1 MTNTATNA
9 YQKRQLDLKARLL
22 DRADQA
28 LQQAQ
33 QLNNQVEEDFRLYP
47 AGQPILVGHHSEGPH
62 RRFLARLDNL
72 DRRACEQV
80 RLADRLQEKAAAVGT
95 GGISSQDPTAIEQL
109 QAELAKL
116 EAYVASIKAANLAM
130 KKMESPDEA
139 KQYLDAQGIEYFRL
153 ERRPAG
159 GYKLPAY
166 CTTNAGANIRRIRQ
180 RIEELTALAE
190 TEDYTLEAG
199 TYTVWCDRE
208 EGRVGV
214 DFNGKPSEEVRN
226 LLKRNAF
233 CWAPSRGS
241 WVRPFTANAWQAG
254 KHVHQELE
262 KLLV

>member
-1 MTNTATNA
+1 MINTAPNA
-9 YQKRQLDLKARLL
+9 YQQRQLDLKARLL
-22 DRADQA
+22 DRAEQA

-33 QLNNQVEEDFRLYP
+33 QLNDQVDEDFRLYP
-47 AGQPILVGHHSEGPH
+47 AGQPFLVGHHSEGPH

-130 KKMESPDEA
+130 KMMTIDQA
-139 KQYLDAQGIEYFRL
+139 KQHLDAQGIECFRL

-159 GYKLPAY
+159 GCKVPAY
-166 CTTNAGANIRRIRQ
+166 YTTNAGANIRRIRQ
-180 RIEELTALAE
+180 RIAELTALAE

-199 TYTVWCDRE
+199 TYTVSCDRE

-214 DFNGKPSEEVRN
+214 EFNGKPSEEIRT
-226 LLKRNAF
+226 LLKRYGF
-233 CWAPSRGS
+233 RWAPTRGA
-241 WVRPFTANAWQAG
+241 WVRPFTASAWQAG
-254 KHVHQELE
+254 KHVHQALSE
-262 KLLV
+262 LLV